1 MHIPFSERPLCTA
14 REGEEALGIK
24 TSTLYRLIRE
34 GRIETVKIG
43 SRTYLKVPSLLRL
56 AEHGANPK
64 AKHPPIR
71 RGPRRRQHGNCEPPE
86 AA

>member
-1 MHIPFSERPLCTA
+1 MPIPFSERPLCTA

-24 TSTLYRLIRE
+24 TTTLYRLIKE

-43 SRTYLKVPSLLRL
+43 TRTYLKVPSLLRL

-64 AKHPPIR
+64 EKHPPVR
-71 RGPRRRQHGNCEPPE
+71 RGPRGRQRGGCEPPE
-86 AA
+86 VA